1 MSNVPMWSED
11 KERLVDILSTD
22 EFTQSSKAGEGWI
35 AKVLDHLL
43 ELIARVFE
51 RVDLPTEA
59 AGTVS
64 TTVVVVAILALLAV
78 IYWASRK
85 LMLHSKKERALF
97 TQGEKIRKHTDYL
110 LEARQLAQREEWR
123 EAVRHLFLALLVY
136 LQEKS
141 WIRIEQWKTNWEY
154 MEEIRYNQPAMQ
166 EVFRRHARIFEQIW
180 YGQKTIDEQVFWKHV
195 NELEQIWREEGHHG

>member
-11 KERLVDILSTD
+11 KERLVDILSTE
-22 EFTQSSKAGEGWI
+22 EFSQSSKAGAGWLEKALEYLI
-35 AKVLDHLL
+35 
-43 ELIARVFE
+43 ELISRVFE
-51 RVDLPTEA
+51 QVNLPTEA

-64 TTVVVVAILALLAV
+64 TGIVVVTILVLLAI
-78 IYWASRK
+78 IYWTSRK
-85 LMLHSKKERALF
+85 LMIHTRKERSLF
-97 TQGEKIRKHTDYL
+97 IQGEKIHTHTDYL
-110 LEARQLAQREEWR
+110 LEARQLAQRGDWR

-136 LQEKS
+136 LQKKS

-154 MEEIRYNQPAMQ
+154 MEEIRYNHPAIQ

-180 YGQKTIDEQVFWKHV
+180 YGQKEIDEQMFWEHV